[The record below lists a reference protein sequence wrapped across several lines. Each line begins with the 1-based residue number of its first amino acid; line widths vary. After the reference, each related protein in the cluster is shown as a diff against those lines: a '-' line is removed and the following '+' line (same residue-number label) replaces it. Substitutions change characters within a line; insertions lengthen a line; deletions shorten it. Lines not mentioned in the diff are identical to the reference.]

1 MSRSVGARLL
11 TGLMLGTLLLG
22 AGVAPVAAASHTR
35 WVDNNTSSQGP
46 AACANAH
53 FSTIQGAINASSPG
67 DKVYVCPGN
76 YQEEI
81 TIDVRNLEVRS
92 IPALG
97 AKIWAPATMT
107 DLGFVNAL
115 VNITARDVL
124 FVGFWL
130 KFNDGDLEL
139 GPPPVKA
146 SLTTDCEMVD
156 AAIWAQAPHA
166 TIKAN
171 HIATVGD
178 NTLSGECGYLFGI
191 VLADAGPEPV
201 LGGGEWGPDT
211 SLVWRNWVKDFK
223 DTGILVEGD
232 RSARLFNNN
241 IRYVHYNDVATCN
254 LVPVLG
260 IKPSL
265 EGDPT
270 QTYPCDTPPFAQN
283 TSTVDGLLPGPV
295 GIAVEGSL
303 ADVRGNTV
311 FSTLDTAT
319 VDNQYSYLFG
329 GIFMV
334 GATDGSK
341 VRSNIVDNVFMGL
354 YVGDEGFFFPTI
366 QPKPSAPYG
375 VAVSGNR
382 VSEGFFS
389 IVVDAADGY
398 YYANRAHLNFLGT
411 IATEFA
417 SGNTFERNDFRYNVI
432 FDCEDDS
439 TGLVSYGTANDW
451 GDPTTNLGFYD
462 DPDGICAPYFEI
474 VY

>member
-1 MSRSVGARLL
+1 MSRSVGARLI

-22 AGVAPVAAASHTR
+22 AGVAPVAASSHTR
-35 WVDNNTSSQGP
+35 WVDNNTKSSGP
-46 AACANAH
+46 AECDSAH
-53 FSTIQGAINASSPG
+53 FSTIQAAINASSPG

-97 AKIWAPATMT
+97 ARIWAPATMT
-107 DLGFVNAL
+107 DLGGVSAL
-115 VNITARDVL
+115 VHITARDVL

-130 KFNDGDLEL
+130 KFNDGEL
-139 GPPPVKA
+139 FAPPVRS

-156 AAIWAQAPHA
+156 AAIWAEAPHA

-171 HIATVGD
+171 HMNTVGP

-191 VLADAGPEPV
+191 VLAGSGPSV
-201 LGGGEWGPDT
+201 GGGEWGADT

-223 DTGILVEGD
+223 EGGILVEGD

-241 IRYVHYNDVATCN
+241 IRYVHYNDPATCN

-260 IKPSL
+260 IKPSV

-270 QTYPCDTPPFAQN
+270 QEFPCETPVFAQN
-283 TSTVDGLLPGPV
+283 TSPLDGIFEGPI
-295 GIAVEGSL
+295 GIADEGSL
-303 ADVRGNTV
+303 VDVRGNTV

-319 VDNQYSYLFG
+319 VENQYSFLFG
-329 GIFMV
+329 GIFLAD
-334 GATDGSK
+334 ATDGSK
-341 VRSNIVDNVFMGL
+341 VRSNIIDNVFIGL
-354 YVGDEGFFFPTI
+354 YISDEGLFIPVL
-366 QPKPSAPYG
+366 PKPPAPDG
-375 VAVSGNR
+375 VAASGNR

-389 IVVDAADGY
+389 IMVDASDGY

-411 IATEFA
+411 IVSPNAT
-417 SGNTFERNDFRYNVI
+417 GNTFERNDFRYNVEI
-432 FDCEDDS
+432 DCADES
-439 TGLVSYGTANDW
+439 TGGGTAGTANDW

-462 DPDGICAPYFEI
+462 DPDGICVPYFEI
-474 VY
+474 AI

>member
-22 AGVAPVAAASHTR
+22 AGVAPVAASSNTR

-53 FSTIQGAINASSPG
+53 FSTIQAAINASNPG

-76 YQEEI
+76 YQEEV

-107 DLGFVNAL
+107 DLGGVNAL

-130 KFNDGDLEL
+130 KFHDGEL
-139 GPPPVKA
+139 FNPPVKA
-146 SLTTDCEMVD
+146 ITTDCEMVD

-191 VLADAGPEPV
+191 VLADSG
-201 LGGGEWGPDT
+201 LSIGGGEWGPDT

-223 DTGILVEGD
+223 NTGILVGGD
-232 RSARLFNNN
+232 RSAKLWNNN
-241 IRYVHYNDVATCN
+241 IRYVHYNDPATCN
-254 LVPVLG
+254 FVPVLG

-265 EGDPT
+265 EGNPGDEF
-270 QTYPCDTPPFAQN
+270 PCTTPPFAVN
-283 TSTVDGLLPGPV
+283 ATPLDGLFPGPV
-295 GIAVEGSL
+295 GIADEGSL
-303 ADVRGNTV
+303 IDARANTV
-311 FSTLDTAT
+311 LSTLDTAT
-319 VDNQYSYLFG
+319 VDNQYSFLFG
-329 GIFMV
+329 GIMLV

-341 VRSNIVDNVFMGL
+341 VRSNIIDNVFVGL
-354 YVGDEGFFFPTI
+354 YVSDFGYFFPLV
-366 QPKPSAPYG
+366 QPKPEAPLG

-389 IVVDAADGY
+389 ILVDAEDGY
-398 YYANRAHLNFLGT
+398 YYANRAHLNFLGA
-411 IATEFA
+411 IVSSDSA
-417 SGNTFERNDFRYNVI
+417 GNTFERNDFRYNVVI
-432 FDCEDDS
+432 DCADDS
-439 TGLVSYGTANDW
+439 TGTGTAGTANDW
-451 GDPTTNLGFYD
+451 GNPPTNLGFND
-462 DPDGICAPYFEI
+462 DPDGICVPYFEI